1 MHHMKVRSHLNVPA
15 QVEHIASAQAG
26 YFTRAQAHHAGV
38 QDFGLSRSTEYGQT
52 VRVGH
57 GVYRIVGAP
66 TDPNEDL
73 RVAWLRLDPR
83 STPRQRTRT
92 PTLWVSHRSAAR
104 VHGLGVFVTDT
115 PEFISTRKLQPRFP
129 ARIRVR
135 SAGLDRDEW
144 VIRDGFAL
152 TSVVRTM
159 EDLSAERLDRGH
171 LGQFLADAIRT
182 GAATRE
188 ELQEAAGHD
197 LHIDALLAMAEK

>member
-1 MHHMKVRSHLNVPA
+1 MKVRSHLNVSA
-15 QVEHIASAQAG
+15 QVEHIASAQSG
-26 YFTRAQAHHAGV
+26 YFTRAQAHDAEV
-38 QDFGLSRSTEYGQT
+38 QDFELSRSSEYGQI

-73 RVAWLRLDPR
+73 RIAWLRLDPR
-83 STPRQRTRT
+83 PTPRRRTRT

-104 VHGLGVFVTDT
+104 VHGLGVFVPDK

-129 ARIRVR
+129 VRIRVR
-135 SAGLDRDEW
+135 SGGLDSDEW
-144 VIRDGFAL
+144 VIRDGFAV
-152 TSVVRTM
+152 TSAIRTM
-159 EDLSAERLDRGH
+159 KDLSTERLDRGH

-188 ELQEAAGHD
+188 ELQEATGHD
-197 LHIDALLAMAEK
+197 IHIDALLAMAEK

>member
-1 MHHMKVRSHLNVPA
+1 MRVRSRLNVPA
-15 QVEHIASAQAG
+15 QVEHIAAAQAG
-26 YFTRAQAHHAGV
+26 YFTRAQAHDAGV
-38 QDFGLSRSTEYGQT
+38 QDFELSRSSEYGQI

-66 TDPNEDL
+66 RDPNEDL

-104 VHGLGVFVTDT
+104 VHGLGVFVADT
-115 PEFISTRKLQPRFP
+115 PEFISIRKLQPRFP
-129 ARIRVR
+129 VHIRVR

-144 VIRDGFAL
+144 VVRDGFAV